1 MSSGYCAFVA
11 MATALARIAIA
22 RFGQLSI
29 RPQRALCV
37 KAPEDAGA
45 DLLRVGIWFG
55 LEEHVFSAQRRAEI
69 RTIRIQIVKF
79 SHFGLLRKSTGR
91 LGGGETGRNL
101 PPVSPS
107 PRRPVAAILPP
118 AESRV

>member
-1 MSSGYCAFVA
+1 

-22 RFGQLSI
+22 WFGQLSV

-45 DLLRVGIWFG
+45 DMLRVGIWFG
-55 LEEHVFSAQRRAEI
+55 LEEHVFGAQSRAEI

-79 SHFGLLRKSTGR
+79 SHYYLL
-91 LGGGETGRNL
+91 
-101 PPVSPS
+101 
-107 PRRPVAAILPP
+107 A
-118 AESRV
+118 

>member
-1 MSSGYCAFVA
+1 

-22 RFGQLSI
+22 WFGQLSV

-45 DLLRVGIWFG
+45 DMLRVGIWFA
-55 LEEHVFSAQRRAEI
+55 LEEHVFGAQSRAKI

-79 SHFGLLRKSTGR
+79 SHNDLLPRATGR
-91 LGGGETGRNL
+91 LGDWATGRNF

>member
-1 MSSGYCAFVA
+1 

-22 RFGQLSI
+22 WFGQLPI

-45 DLLRVGIWFG
+45 DMLRVGIWFG
-55 LEEHVFSAQRRAEI
+55 LEEHVFGAQSRAEI

-79 SHFGLLRKSTGR
+79 SHYDLRGFRFQVPGSRFQVPGSR
-91 LGGGETGRNL
+91 LQVPEEKWQ
-101 PPVSPS
+101 P
-107 PRRPVAAILPP
+107 
-118 AESRV
+118 

>member
-1 MSSGYCAFVA
+1 

-22 RFGQLSI
+22 WFGQFSV

-45 DLLRVGIWFG
+45 DMLRVGIWFA
-55 LEEHVFSAQRRAEI
+55 LEEHVFGAQSRAEI
-69 RTIRIQIVKF
+69 RTIRIQVVKF
-79 SHFGLLRKSTGR
+79 SHFGLLRRATGR
-91 LGGGETGRNL
+91 PGDWATGRKS
-101 PPVSPS
+101 PPS
-107 PRRPVAAILPP
+107 PRRVSRPVAAILPP

>member
-1 MSSGYCAFVA
+1 

-22 RFGQLSI
+22 WFGQFSI

-45 DLLRVGIWFG
+45 DMLRAGIWFG
-55 LEEHVFSAQRRAEI
+55 LEEHVFGAQSRAEI

-79 SHFGLLRKSTGR
+79 SHYNLRGFR
-91 LGGGETGRNL
+91 FQ
-101 PPVSPS
+101 VSGFRFQVPEEKWQ
-107 PRRPVAAILPP
+107 P
-118 AESRV
+118 